1 MYVTQIDILTHYRP
15 RNFRTL
21 IFFKLHAPV
30 KIGNLR
36 GLSSPEYLILTPISL
51 KLQKTPRIYIDVRPP
66 APVLCFKQIYS
77 PVGRAYIYIRGVYS
91 LTDRQWQYPLCCNPQ
106 SGSIPSLTDRQCQYP
121 LCCNPESGSIPSLTD
136 RQWLSPLCC
145 KPQSGSTYTL
155 SCNLQS
161 DSIPSLTDRQWPL
174 L

>member
-1 MYVTQIDILTHYRP
+1 MVWEGDLTHYRP

-106 SGSIPSLTDRQCQYP
+106 SGSMPSLTDRQCQYP
-121 LCCNPESGSIPSLTD
+121 LCCNPESGNIPSLTD